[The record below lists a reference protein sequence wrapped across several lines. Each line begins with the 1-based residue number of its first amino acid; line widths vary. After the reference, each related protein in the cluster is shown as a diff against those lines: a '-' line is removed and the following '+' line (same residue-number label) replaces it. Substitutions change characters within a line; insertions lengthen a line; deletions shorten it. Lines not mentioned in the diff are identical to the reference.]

1 MKRFRA
7 KLSVPALQKLFSV
20 FRGVKKLSLDCDR
33 PDAANIIMGLNIR
46 HCRMKRVIN
55 RAEEETLSSF
65 LEEEEEGHPCPL
77 RMSDEK
83 IIKSSSMTGVDK
95 VFVSKIRTKCAKEDK
110 NDSYKNTHYRA
121 IAQMN
126 KTVILE
132 DLSLSSSTPSGKEDE
147 FGLQQ
152 KNYVQDLE

>member
-1 MKRFRA
+1 MAIKRNKFQHN
-7 KLSVPALQKLFSV
+7 LIYIV
-20 FRGVKKLSLDCDR
+20 FFLNQKLSLDCDR

-83 IIKSSSMTGVDK
+83 S
-95 VFVSKIRTKCAKEDK
+95 
-110 NDSYKNTHYRA
+110 A
-121 IAQMN
+121 I
-126 KTVILE
+126 
-132 DLSLSSSTPSGKEDE
+132 
-147 FGLQQ
+147 F
-152 KNYVQDLE
+152 